1 QKWRLLAAAAFL
13 LNVVTVATQLYASPL
28 YWKQPYHNSKL
39 SGAEWVDE
47 LIKGH
52 PKRIWSE
59 LGMRLHMFLIFM
71 HELQVLCNLTDSQN
85 GVTLNEQAAIFL
97 YM

>member
-1 QKWRLLAAAAFL
+1 MPITWITADQKQRLLAAAGFI

-47 LIKGH
+47 LIKGY
-52 PKRIWSE
+52 PRIWSE
-59 LGMRLHMFLIFM
+59 LGM
-71 HELQVLCNLTDSQN
+71 CC
-85 GVTLNEQAAIFL
+85 
-97 YM
+97 